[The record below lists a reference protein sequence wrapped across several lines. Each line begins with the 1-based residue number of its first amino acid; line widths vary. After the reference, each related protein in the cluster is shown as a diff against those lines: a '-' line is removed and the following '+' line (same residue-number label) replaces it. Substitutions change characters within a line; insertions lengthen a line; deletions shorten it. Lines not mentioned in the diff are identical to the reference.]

1 MSTHGYGIEGRK
13 YLVRFYPDMF
23 ERQERC
29 GNTRKVIGII
39 ENFNPSGQTAIRD
52 ENEDLWLIDS
62 RLIAVMNPVK

>member
-13 YLVRFYPDMF
+13 YLVRFYPDML
-23 ERQERC
+23 EKQERC

-52 ENEDLWLIDS
+52 NNDDLWLIDS
-62 RLIAVMNPVK
+62 RLIAVMNPIK